1 MQAES
6 ELRANKQVIK
16 DNQLAKCR
24 EALLPMAM
32 LEPGL
37 VLQSV
42 PKGHSASAKVTHP
55 LAWHLLK
62 PFAVCQLAGHKIST
76 ELLHVWLDVRSN
88 DLAAGNGIHQG
99 GSEQHE
105 G

>member
-6 ELRANKQVIK
+6 ELRANKQVIR
-16 DNQLAKCR
+16 DHQLAKYR

-42 PKGHSASAKVTHP
+42 PKGHSASAKVTH
-55 LAWHLLK
+55 LTAWHLYS
-62 PFAVCQLAGHKIST
+62 VCQLSGHKIST
-76 ELLHVWLDVRSN
+76 DLLHDWLDV
-88 DLAAGNGIHQG
+88 
-99 GSEQHE
+99 
-105 G
+105 